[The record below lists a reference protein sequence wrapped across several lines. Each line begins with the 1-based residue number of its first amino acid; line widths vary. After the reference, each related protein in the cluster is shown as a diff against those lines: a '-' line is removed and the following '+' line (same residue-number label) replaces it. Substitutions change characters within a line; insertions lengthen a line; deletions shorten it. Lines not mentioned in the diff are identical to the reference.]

1 MKIED
6 IVFIAAMGPP
16 GGGRSALTA
25 RFQRHFNFLVYTNL
39 GRDSMSM
46 IFEKILR
53 AFIGR
58 FSEDVGQSIEQIVES
73 SQNLF
78 ENVSSTLKPTPSKS
92 HYTFNMRDISKVI
105 QGCCSADQKTT

>member
-6 IVFIAAMGPP
+6 IVFVAAMGPP

-25 RFQRHFNFLVYTNL
+25 RFQRHFNFLTYTNL

-46 IFEKILR
+46 IFDKIVR

-58 FSEDVGQSIEQIVES
+58 FSDEVGSAIAQIVES

-78 ENVSSTLKPTPSKS
+78 ENVANTLRPTPSKS
-92 HYTFNMRDISKVI
+92 HYTFNMRDISKVM
-105 QGCCSADQKTT
+105 